1 MSKLDAADVLQWV
14 EAEKEIQSN
23 LDASVTQEVPEG
35 KEYKKALLQLNA
47 AGKAETEAAIKYAQL
62 KSEIYMNRYR
72 IRAYEEETEYIANAI
87 MNFKNVKI
95 DDYKKISN

>member
-1 MSKLDAADVLQWV
+1 
-14 EAEKEIQSN
+14 
-23 LDASVTQEVPEG
+23 
-35 KEYKKALLQLNA
+35 
-47 AGKAETEAAIKYAQL
+47 
-62 KSEIYMNRYR
+62 MNRYR